1 LDEDGVCDY
10 DDELLEA
17 LELAGLDD
25 LLADIAEGYAC
36 IDLDGSGVALD
47 VAAEDAPVSV
57 EISVTHLGL
66 VWLDDDEESGASVYA
81 VLEFGEYVV
90 EKAWLP
96 GSADVLHVDQA
107 AEPASERGLGT
118 LDDPLRSLDDAHK
131 LIEEGGTIY
140 LHAGKYDGGDTA
152 FITTVKPGVTYEGYG
167 DAADVLVSARVR
179 ADHEDVTFSNLK
191 FELSDAALEPG
202 PTEAAIEIAADGV
215 IVKDSIFVG
224 PGTDVTRRGVTTQYH
239 VVGAVI
245 TGNTFTK
252 WTTGVYLNPG
262 SGHEVSNNTFED
274 NFVGI
279 GTHDVEGLQVTRNTF
294 SGNEEDLGLS
304 AFDPVISKNEF
315 GGPVAIKWYGGDESV
330 DVSDNTFGSVYAA
343 DASIEDLFDA
353 EDMLAHCTDGEAGFL
368 QLRDESVFVTSSN
381 SIQDGID
388 CAEDGWTVHVGAGD
402 YGETLKIDKA
412 INVVAYDATLDL
424 DGVPS
429 VEGKH
434 VAITGE
440 GATFSGFT
448 LKGYRPAVGGHPIV
462 SVDADEVTVS
472 NLTFVT
478 DDMDSFPY
486 EIVVH
491 TGRQKVTIE

>member
-140 LHAGKYDGGDTA
+140 LHAGEYDGGDTA

-191 FELSDAALEPG
+191 FELSDAALADG
-202 PTEAAIEIAADGV
+202 PTQAAIEIAADGV
-215 IVKDSIFVG
+215 IVEDSIFVG
-224 PGTDVTRRGVTTQYH
+224 PGTDVTRQGVTLQGD
-239 VVGAVI
+239 VDGAVI

-252 WTTGVYLNPG
+252 WRTGVYLNPG
-262 SGHEVSNNTFED
+262 SGNEVSDNTTDD
-274 NFVGI
+274 NFVGV
-279 GTHDVEGLQVTRNTF
+279 GPDEVEGLQVTGNTF
-294 SGNEEDLGLS
+294 SGNEYEDLGLS
-304 AFDPVISKNEF
+304 AFDPVISGNEF
-315 GGPVAIKWYGGDESV
+315 GGPVAITWYGGDESV

-343 DASIEDLFDA
+343 GASIEDLFDA
-353 EDMLAHCTDGEAGFL
+353 EDMLFHCTDGAAGFL
-368 QLRDESVFVTSSN
+368 QLRDESVFVTSSK
-381 SIQDGID
+381 SIQAGID

-402 YGETLKIDKA
+402 YGETLEINKA
-412 INVVAYDATLDL
+412 IDVVAYDATLNL

-429 VEGKH
+429 VAGKH
-434 VAITGE
+434 VAITGD
-440 GATFSGFT
+440 GAAFSGFT

-462 SVDADEVTVS
+462 SVDADE
-472 NLTFVT
+472 
-478 DDMDSFPY
+478 
-486 EIVVH
+486 
-491 TGRQKVTIE
+491 